1 MMKPRKP
8 ATSKSKDT
16 KEALLKLQEMR
27 TAGTW
32 VKCTDCLKWRYLP
45 LVQDPA
51 EIKDTWTCQDHPDTS
66 FQHCNVPENLWNP
79 AVNNNMVETRFTV
92 GSIVMAKMDGW
103 PAWPAMVDDDP
114 DIGDFFWTELTGDRW
129 TGTESPTQYHVV
141 FFDTS
146 QVSRAWIRD
155 TNIQKF
161 STRARQAKV
170 QPSLRLT
177 KSLAEASI
185 AANMSLAARRAKYC
199 FSSRWSGGW
208 GPVWP
213 DYGEEETDV
222 DDGPFSDNDDIDHI
236 SQEILSQP
244 DQDRN
249 MSFIDKSF
257 NCDVLSSADNIGIVL
272 ADLEKPGPSSAPIVS
287 AKKSNPAAR
296 KSKKSSGTALK
307 PFGSKKTNK
316 ENVAPKS
323 TTAHLYQNKEVF
335 TEEMSE
341 KVDNKV
347 GHNITFDDEDSRDI
361 LNSSL
366 ARDVDKALQ
375 VANMF
380 TPIKRT
386 QLALGDKPESSP
398 GPSSYL
404 EMTTSTPVRQSVLD
418 KQEDH
423 QELADVTEVVNN
435 DDDDVEANDS
445 IEDPNNNSNAFS
457 HDGSFN

>member
-1 MMKPRKP
+1 MCKP
-8 ATSKSKDT
+8 
-16 KEALLKLQEMR
+16 
-27 TAGTW
+27 
-32 VKCTDCLKWRYLP
+32 
-45 LVQDPA
+45 
-51 EIKDTWTCQDHPDTS
+51 
-66 FQHCNVPENLWNP
+66 
-79 AVNNNMVETRFTV
+79 
-92 GSIVMAKMDGW
+92 
-103 PAWPAMVDDDP
+103 
-114 DIGDFFWTELTGDRW
+114 
-129 TGTESPTQYHVV
+129 
-141 FFDTS
+141 
-146 QVSRAWIRD
+146 
-155 TNIQKF
+155 
-161 STRARQAKV
+161 
-170 QPSLRLT
+170 
-177 KSLAEASI
+177 
-185 AANMSLAARRAKYC
+185 
-199 FSSRWSGGW
+199 
-208 GPVWP
+208 
-213 DYGEEETDV
+213 
-222 DDGPFSDNDDIDHI
+222 
-236 SQEILSQP
+236 
-244 DQDRN
+244 DRN

-257 NCDVLSSADNIGIVL
+257 NCDVLSSADNIVL

-323 TTAHLYQNKEVF
+323 TTAHLYQNKEIF

-341 KVDNKV
+341 KVENKV

-366 ARDVDKALQ
+366 ARDVDQALQ

-386 QLALGDKPESSP
+386 HLTLGDKPESSP

-423 QELADVTEVVNN
+423 EELADVAEAEVVNK

-445 IEDPNNNSNAFS
+445 IEDHNNNSNAFS